1 MKKLLI
7 ALALSTILLPSSGF
21 AQIRVDMN
29 AVTCRDWLGYS
40 RENQEFIRF
49 WMSGYYNAAA
59 NSGTLDYS
67 RLQKN
72 SAKILAYCKRHR
84 SDTLPTAISKSVM

>member
-1 MKKLLI
+1 MRKALI
-7 ALALSTILLPSSGF
+7 ALALLATSLPSTAF

-40 RENQEFIRF
+40 RENQEFISF

-59 NSGTLDYS
+59 NSGVLDYS
-67 RLQKN
+67 RLQRG
-72 SAKILAYCKRHR
+72 SAKVLDYCKRHR